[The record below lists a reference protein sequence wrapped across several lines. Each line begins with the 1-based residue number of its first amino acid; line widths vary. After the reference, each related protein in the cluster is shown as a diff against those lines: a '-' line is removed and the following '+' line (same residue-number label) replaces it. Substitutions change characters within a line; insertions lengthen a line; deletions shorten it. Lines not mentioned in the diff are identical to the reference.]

1 MLPSI
6 VEHLGQRY
14 DLSHLAQKFSQFEW
28 TDQNGGKRVFSV
40 RVRYSDHCISKSL
53 IGQASEGSCIFG
65 ILPNPRILCLDRYQ
79 WSLELPQIISTLI
92 AKPTTPLQLTPEN
105 NGYVFRLAM
114 AHPLQQGEKY
124 YCFVRVKKGDVDH
137 LGDGLDPLDLYVESA
152 YARTYEPIKTG
163 ERIMLGRLAERV
175 A

>member
-6 VEHLGQRY
+6 VEHLGKAY
-14 DLSHLAQKFSQFEW
+14 GLSHLAQTFSQFEW
-28 TDQNGGKRVFSV
+28 TDRGGGKRFFSV
-40 RVRYSDHCISKSL
+40 RVRYSDHCISKL
-53 IGQASEGSCIFG
+53 LVGKAPEGSRIFG
-65 ILPNPRILCLDRYQ
+65 LAPDQRIFCLDRYQ
-79 WSLELPQIISTLI
+79 WSLELPVIINDLI
-92 AKPTTPLQLTPEN
+92 AKPTTSLQLTPEN

-114 AHPLQQGEKY
+114 AHPLQKGEKY
-124 YCFVRVKKGDVDH
+124 YCFVRAKKGDAEN

-152 YARTYEPIKTG
+152 YARDKEPIKTG